1 MIRMRRVLLAV
12 FFVAASFGIYVA
24 PSGADSFSVTNVVL
38 SFDFS
43 DNSGSA
49 TVNSGQAS
57 GNSCDDT
64 TASPTSANCV
74 NAFNVTTD
82 VLPANT
88 GGFVRMVAIAPA
100 TSSSNNIVCPFQPVQ
115 QSQVECGFNFPSNGV
130 WQIKSQYS
138 IDTVLGVSS
147 VSITSLRVTNS

>member
-1 MIRMRRVLLAV
+1 MRRVLLAV
-12 FFVAASFGIYVA
+12 FFVAASFGIYIA

-49 TVNSGQAS
+49 SVVSGPAS
-57 GNSCDDT
+57 GNSCI
-64 TASPTSANCV
+64 ASASQTSVSCV
-74 NAFNVTTD
+74 NAFNVTSD

-88 GGFVRMVAIAPA
+88 GGFIRMVAIAPA
-100 TSSSNNIVCPFQPVQ
+100 SSNSNNIVCPFQPVQ
-115 QSQVECGFNFPSNGV
+115 QSQVECGFNFPSGGV
-130 WQIKSQYS
+130 WEIKSQYS

-147 VSITSLRVTNS
+147 VSITSLRVSNS

>member
-1 MIRMRRVLLAV
+1 MRRVLLAV
-12 FFVAASFGIYVA
+12 FFVMASFGIYVIPTA
-24 PSGADSFSVTNVVL
+24 ADSFSVTNVVL

-49 TVNSGQAS
+49 TVNNGAAAGDACVAS
-57 GNSCDDT
+57 
-64 TASPTSANCV
+64 ASPTSVACA
-74 NAFNVTTD
+74 NAFNVISD

-100 TSSSNNIVCPFQPVQ
+100 SSTANNIVCPFQPVQ
-115 QSQVECGFNFPSNGV
+115 QSQVECGFDFPSNGV
-130 WQIKSQYS
+130 WEIKSQYS

>member
-1 MIRMRRVLLAV
+1 MRRVLLAA
-12 FFVAASFGIYVA
+12 FFVAASIGIYVV

-49 TVNSGQAS
+49 TVNFGAVA
-57 GNSCDDT
+57 GNSCAESI
-64 TASPTSANCV
+64 ASPTSASCV

-82 VLPANT
+82 VLPENT

-100 TSSSNNIVCPFQPVQ
+100 TSNAANIVCPFQPVQ

-130 WQIKSQYS
+130 WEIKSQYS

-147 VSITSLRVTNS
+147 VSVTSLRVTNS